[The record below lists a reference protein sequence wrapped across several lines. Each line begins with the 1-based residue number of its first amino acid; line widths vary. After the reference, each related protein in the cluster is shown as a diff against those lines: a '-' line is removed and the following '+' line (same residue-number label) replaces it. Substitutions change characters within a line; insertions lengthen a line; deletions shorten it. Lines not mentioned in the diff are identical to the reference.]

1 MQAALFRRATEEPL
15 SVSDL
20 VREREI
26 KRRELQA
33 GTIAVPHLEQ
43 RIAPRLSL
51 TGPTDATS
59 SLDYARKSRNVGIPA
74 SFPNRSDY
82 ERPSA
87 SCVQYR
93 GAARP
98 KPGLARNFDIL
109 SEAVTPTLEE
119 SVSRL
124 KQLMNRPYPPIR
136 GSVKN
141 DPINRECP
149 NHPGVHAV
157 SATTDPPAD
166 NRFRSRYRTSAAASA
181 PRRVR
186 RTGG

>member
-33 GTIAVPHLEQ
+33 GTIAVPHL
-43 RIAPRLSL
+43 
-51 TGPTDATS
+51 
-59 SLDYARKSRNVGIPA
+59 DYARKSRNVGIPA
-74 SFPNRSDY
+74 SFPI
-82 ERPSA
+82 EATTSA
-87 SCVQYR
+87 LQRRVCNPEALLDLSQAGEELRYTLQVQ
-93 GAARP
+93 
-98 KPGLARNFDIL
+98 
-109 SEAVTPTLEE
+109 TPTLEE

-149 NHPGVHAV
+149 NHRGA
-157 SATTDPPAD
+157 
-166 NRFRSRYRTSAAASA
+166 
-181 PRRVR
+181 
-186 RTGG
+186 